1 MKKVM
6 LLVAILFMIVG
17 CSNKKEEVKVEI
29 FLNEQY
35 LNFPEV
41 KNIVHYLK
49 KSPKDVKVLNEEK
62 DRLVFCF
69 IIDDTIDV
77 HNETIISYISYVK
90 LLEKDGY
97 TMNLLDGT
105 ISSTFVLEKDTYKVS
120 ITTISDTEEW
130 KRIQED
136 IDTSKMKNENLVCEI
151 SLK

>member
-17 CSNKKEEVKVEI
+17 CSSKKEEVKVET

-35 LNFPEV
+35 PNFPEV

-62 DRLVFCF
+62 DA
-69 IIDDTIDV
+69 
-77 HNETIISYISYVK
+77 
-90 LLEKDGY
+90 
-97 TMNLLDGT
+97 
-105 ISSTFVLEKDTYKVS
+105 YKVS

-130 KRIQED
+130 KRIRED